1 MAERKAK
8 EIAIDVAFA
17 NYLIEER
24 KKQEEKEREKQ
35 EIRRE
40 KSTFPYHIKNT
51 TTFNY
56 ETNQCLSLIINI
68 FLLVLRYGNDLRK
81 MIEESNIKRMKELKE
96 YLQIEDNTNDKTCKI
111 KSLSESIL
119 NQSKKTSNKP
129 EFMNNDSR

>member
-51 TTFNY
+51 IAIQHLIMKR
-56 ETNQCLSLIINI
+56 TNAY
-68 FLLVLRYGNDLRK
+68 LLL
-81 MIEESNIKRMKELKE
+81 
-96 YLQIEDNTNDKTCKI
+96 
-111 KSLSESIL
+111 
-119 NQSKKTSNKP
+119 
-129 EFMNNDSR
+129 